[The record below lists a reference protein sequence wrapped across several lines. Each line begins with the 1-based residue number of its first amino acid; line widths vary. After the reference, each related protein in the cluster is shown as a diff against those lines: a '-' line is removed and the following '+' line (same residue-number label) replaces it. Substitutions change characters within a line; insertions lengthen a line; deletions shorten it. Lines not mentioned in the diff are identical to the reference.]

1 MIIMFYK
8 NKLKEI
14 REENEI
20 KQKFL
25 ADMLKIRENA
35 YSQYETEYVIIP
47 IKHLNTIC
55 NYFDVS
61 IDYIFEFTSTRK
73 YQSLSTNID
82 KDLMRD
88 RLKELRKKYN
98 LTQKELAN
106 SINVAASTISDYE
119 RRAKVIATP
128 FLYDICKNYHVSADY
143 MLGKT
148 NSPKYIK

>member
-1 MIIMFYK
+1 MFYK

-119 RRAKVIATP
+119 RKAKVIATP

>member
-1 MIIMFYK
+1 MFYK

>member
-1 MIIMFYK
+1 MFYK

-119 RRAKVIATP
+119 RRAKVIATL
-128 FLYDICKNYHVSADY
+128 FCMIFVRIIMLVLIIC
-143 MLGKT
+143 
-148 NSPKYIK
+148 

>member
-1 MIIMFYK
+1 MFYK

-47 IKHLNTIC
+47 IKHLNIIC

-73 YQSLSTNID
+73 YRSLSTNID